1 MNKTFLKKFFGENIK
16 NIISILYAIGL
27 LGMFAILVL
36 IFMTK
41 EEPANQMQNAGYEDI
56 SESWTLD
63 KNGQKSVDVRMLG
76 KYMDAESGVLS
87 IYYQLPQLQSDIEIG
102 RAHV

>member
-1 MNKTFLKKFFGENIK
+1 MKKTFLKKFFGKNIK

-27 LGMFAILVL
+27 LGMLAILVL

-76 KYMDAESGVLS
+76 KYMDAEQRQNISKRH
-87 IYYQLPQLQSDIEIG
+87 PHLQ
-102 RAHV
+102 